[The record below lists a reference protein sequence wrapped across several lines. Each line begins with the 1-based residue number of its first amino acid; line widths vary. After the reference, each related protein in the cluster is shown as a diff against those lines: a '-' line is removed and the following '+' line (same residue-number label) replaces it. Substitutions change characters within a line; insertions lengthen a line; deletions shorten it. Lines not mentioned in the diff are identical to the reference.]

1 MGLCFVIP
9 VYNEGRSVAPL
20 ARAIAAHAPQ
30 PCRILF
36 VDDGSTDET
45 QEELRKLQAELA
57 GIDVIRLRQN
67 RGKTAALALGL
78 SQTDADVVV
87 TMDGDLQDDPA
98 EIPRLLALLDQG
110 YDMVCG
116 WKTQRQDPWHKTFPS
131 RIFNW
136 GVAHLFGLPLH
147 DVNTGFKAMR
157 GETARALPLSGGMH
171 RFMPV
176 LAAQLGYRVTELP
189 VAHHARRFG
198 HSKYGWTRM
207 LHGARDAAQ
216 LWLRLRSGALPPREV
231 PAADDWERLPGH

>member
-1 MGLCFVIP
+1 MGVCFVIP
-9 VYNEGRSVAPL
+9 VYNEGRSVAAL
-20 ARAIAAHAPQ
+20 ARAIAANAPE
-30 PCRILF
+30 PYRILF

-45 QEELRKLQAELA
+45 ASELRRLQAELPNVE
-57 GIDVIRLRQN
+57 VIRLRRNQ
-67 RGKTAALALGL
+67 GKTAALALGF
-78 SQTDADVVV
+78 SQTDAEVVV

-98 EIPRLLALLDQG
+98 EIPRLLAVLDQG

-116 WKTQRQDPWHKTFPS
+116 WKARRQDPWHKTFPS
-131 RIFNW
+131 RVFNW
-136 GVAHLFGLPLH
+136 GVAHLFGVPLH

-176 LAAQLGYRVTELP
+176 LADRLGYRVTEVP

-207 LHGARDAAQ
+207 LHGARDAAR
-216 LWLRLRSGALPPREV
+216 LWRVLRAGGLPPRAV
-231 PAADDWERLPGH
+231 PAAEEWERVVQG